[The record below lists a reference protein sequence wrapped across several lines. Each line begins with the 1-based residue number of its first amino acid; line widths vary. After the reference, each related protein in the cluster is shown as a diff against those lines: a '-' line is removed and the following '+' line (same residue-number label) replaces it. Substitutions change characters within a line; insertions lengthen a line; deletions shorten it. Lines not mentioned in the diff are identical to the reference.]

1 MFQLGKDLEQT
12 ADMPDSQLRLL
23 LMKHSVQKEDLL
35 NHVCSLGISGAKI
48 RNVSSEEI
56 DGFKR
61 ELAEAEQQLREHCA
75 KNRITE
81 TAFFVSQLA
90 LLERKIVRFVDNMLS
105 PQPLYEFYRKEAE
118 ALVSEAP
125 FERIEKVLS
134 RFHLVADQLRKR
146 RKGKTSYLVEDE
158 YDVQDLL
165 RALLKLDFDDVL
177 AEEWTPSYAGAGSK
191 IDFVLRREGILVEV
205 KYGPNLT
212 EKQIGEQLIVDIA
225 KYEEYPN
232 VNVVVCFVYDPD
244 RVIGNPRGIES
255 DLEKL
260 PTRKLKV
267 RAFVRPKT

>member
-105 PQPLYEFYRKEAE
+105 PQPLYEFNRKSS
-118 ALVSEAP
+118 VKISSGC
-125 FERIEKVLS
+125 RSVEKK
-134 RFHLVADQLRKR
+134 AKRKNIIS
-146 RKGKTSYLVEDE
+146 G
-158 YDVQDLL
+158 
-165 RALLKLDFDDVL
+165 
-177 AEEWTPSYAGAGSK
+177 
-191 IDFVLRREGILVEV
+191 
-205 KYGPNLT
+205 
-212 EKQIGEQLIVDIA
+212 
-225 KYEEYPN
+225 
-232 VNVVVCFVYDPD
+232 
-244 RVIGNPRGIES
+244 
-255 DLEKL
+255 
-260 PTRKLKV
+260 
-267 RAFVRPKT
+267 